1 MSLPGDDDAL
11 SPWLAHQSGV
21 RPVELV
27 PVKLLR
33 SADSPRTAGEDANHV
48 YALAE
53 VEAPLPPIIVY
64 RPTMRVIDGM
74 HRLRAALLRA
84 RDEIEVQ
91 FFEGTEDDAFVLAVE
106 ANTRNGLPLSLADRR
121 AAAARIMSTHPH
133 RSDRWTAQVSGLS
146 ANTVSAMR
154 KYANPEGDVPTARVG
169 RDGRVRPLDSSDGR
183 RIAGELMRA
192 NPGRSLRDIARVAGI
207 APSTALDVRRRL
219 KSGADP
225 TLTRRKPAE
234 EEAETGQ
241 VPGKPSRQ
249 RRDLDPAEILRRL
262 RNDPSLRFNEAG
274 KSLLRWLGTHT
285 VEDGMSS
292 LRIDAIPP
300 HCIDTVADL
309 VQYNAGSWA
318 RLGEQL
324 AALRTDRRT
333 TGDTPRT
340 GEQA

>member
-1 MSLPGDDDAL
+1 MSLSDGDEAL

-21 RPVELV
+21 RPVESV
-27 PVKLLR
+27 PVKVLR

-53 VEAPLPPIIVY
+53 VDAPLPPIIVY
-64 RPTMRVIDGM
+64 RPTMRVVDGM

-84 RDEIEVQ
+84 REEIEVQ
-91 FFEGTEDDAFVLAVE
+91 FFDGTEDDAFVLAVE

-121 AAAARIMSTHPH
+121 VAAARIMSTHPH

-146 ANTVSAMR
+146 ANTVGAMR
-154 KYANPEGDVPTARVG
+154 KYSNPGGDGPTARVG

-219 KSGADP
+219 QSGADP
-225 TLTRRKPAE
+225 AVTRRKAT
-234 EEAETGQ
+234 EAETGPVSAGTPQ
-241 VPGKPSRQ
+241 PQ
-249 RRDLDPAEILRRL
+249 REVNPEEILRRL
-262 RNDPSLRFNEAG
+262 RNDPSLRFTEAG
-274 KSLLRWLGTHT
+274 KSLLRWLGAHT
-285 VEDGMSS
+285 VEDG
-292 LRIDAIPP
+292 LAALPLDAIPT
-300 HCIDTVADL
+300 HCIGTVADL
-309 VQYNAGSWA
+309 AQYNAGSWA
-318 RLGEQL
+318 RLSEQL

-333 TGDTPRT
+333 TDDAPRT
-340 GEQA
+340 GERA